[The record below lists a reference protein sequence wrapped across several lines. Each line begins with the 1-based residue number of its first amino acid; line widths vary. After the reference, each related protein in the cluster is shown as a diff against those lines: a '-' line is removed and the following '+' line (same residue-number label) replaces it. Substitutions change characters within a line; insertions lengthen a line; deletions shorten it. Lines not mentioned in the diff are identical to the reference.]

1 MKKEKAVK
9 GGVYLTIVNVVSQLL
24 STVLSVILA
33 RLLAPEDFG
42 LMALVL
48 TFLGF
53 IELFTKIGFGS
64 AIIQK
69 KNPSQTQISTLYW
82 INLFFGVITLVII
95 IVGTPWFARF
105 YDSPRLNEIMWIA
118 ALSVV
123 ITPTY
128 MIHYKLLEKDL
139 KFGLLSRANMV
150 ASICG
155 AVGATLAALSGLGV
169 IALIVQALVGKL
181 TKGLIVLHGNSWRPS
196 LIFNFSEVKDMLV
209 FSLKFKLSQSL
220 LYVDRNIDY
229 LILGKFFSSAVLGY
243 YSFAY
248 TVMYTP
254 VKRISSIFN
263 DVMFPALSSI
273 QDDPKKVVRG
283 YFKSVELVAIISF
296 PLMTLIALHTELIL
310 HFFFGTKWDGAIP
323 IVKILCV
330 AGAVQSISQLS
341 SVVFNSLGK
350 PMVDFYFGIIRN
362 TLTIL
367 AIVAGSQYGIEIVAW
382 YLLVVKVLS
391 FIIGQF
397 VIYRLV
403 KFSILLVVDYLGKA
417 ILVCLIMLII
427 NFLNN
432 WLGLSLILMFLISI
446 LTAATGTLVL
456 NRKLLSELFI
466 LLKKKI

>member
-209 FSLKFKLSQSL
+209 FSLKFKLFMDSKTNNFSKKKKL
-220 LYVDRNIDY
+220 VDLKFYVTSN
-229 LILGKFFSSAVLGY
+229 LKNF
-243 YSFAY
+243 
-248 TVMYTP
+248 
-254 VKRISSIFN
+254 
-263 DVMFPALSSI
+263 
-273 QDDPKKVVRG
+273 PKKAKHWLDVFPEVN
-283 YFKSVELVAIISF
+283 LV
-296 PLMTLIALHTELIL
+296 
-310 HFFFGTKWDGAIP
+310 
-323 IVKILCV
+323 
-330 AGAVQSISQLS
+330 
-341 SVVFNSLGK
+341 SL
-350 PMVDFYFGIIRN
+350 
-362 TLTIL
+362 
-367 AIVAGSQYGIEIVAW
+367 Q
-382 YLLVVKVLS
+382 
-391 FIIGQF
+391 
-397 VIYRLV
+397 
-403 KFSILLVVDYLGKA
+403 
-417 ILVCLIMLII
+417 
-427 NFLNN
+427 
-432 WLGLSLILMFLISI
+432 
-446 LTAATGTLVL
+446 
-456 NRKLLSELFI
+456 
-466 LLKKKI
+466 KKGWVS